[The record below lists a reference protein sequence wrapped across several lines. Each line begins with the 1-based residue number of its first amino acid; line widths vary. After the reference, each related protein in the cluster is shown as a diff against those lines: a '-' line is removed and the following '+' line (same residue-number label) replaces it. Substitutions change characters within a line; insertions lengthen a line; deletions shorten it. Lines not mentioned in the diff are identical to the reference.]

1 MQLLPDIN
9 EAATISNV
17 RQFFEVEVERI
28 ARIAHED
35 MGGLKSPTM
44 SDMPRSET
52 FGNSV
57 ETRLNKQ
64 IEARI
69 LFDKIKTAI
78 SFIKYPYRQ
87 MLETRYVDGMNWL
100 DMGSKFQYSSRQLM
114 RKRDLDF
121 LYFADTFE
129 EVHDFH
135 IYQ

>member
-17 RQFFEVEVERI
+17 RQFFDVEVERI

-57 ETRLNKQ
+57 ESWLNKQ
-64 IEARI
+64 IKVRI
-69 LFDKIKTAI
+69 IFDKIKTAI
-78 SFIKYPYRQ
+78 IRIK
-87 MLETRYVDGMNWL
+87 
-100 DMGSKFQYSSRQLM
+100 
-114 RKRDLDF
+114 
-121 LYFADTFE
+121 
-129 EVHDFH
+129 
-135 IYQ
+135 

>member
-44 SDMPRSET
+44 SDMPRSES

-57 ETRLNKQ
+57 ETQLNKQ

-87 MLETRYVDGMNWL
+87 ILETRYIDGMNWL

-114 RKRDLDF
+114 RKRDLAF
-121 LYFADTFE
+121 LYFSDTFE

>member
-28 ARIAHED
+28 ARIAHEE

-87 MLETRYVDGMNWL
+87 ILETRYIDGMNWL

-114 RKRDLDF
+114 RKRDLAF